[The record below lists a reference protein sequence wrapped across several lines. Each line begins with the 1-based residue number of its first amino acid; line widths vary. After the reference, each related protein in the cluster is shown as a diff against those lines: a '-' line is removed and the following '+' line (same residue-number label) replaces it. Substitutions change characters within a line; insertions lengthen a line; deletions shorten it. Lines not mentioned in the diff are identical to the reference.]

1 MTQQGNRPHL
11 SAADIRRAFG
21 EFFMARGHLAP
32 PPASLVPAGDP
43 SVLFTTA
50 GMQQFKPYY
59 LGVDTPPAR
68 RLTTCQRC
76 FRTSDIE
83 NVGRTARHLTFFEML
98 GNFSIGD
105 YFKREAIGWALE
117 FSDELGIDRSRVK
130 VSVFGGD
137 EQVPADDEA
146 IAIWKSYGFTDADIV
161 HLGRGDNFW
170 GPAGATGP
178 CGPCTELY
186 YDMGEQYGCGQ
197 PDCGPGCECDRWM
210 EYWNLVFV
218 QYEMNERGELS
229 ELAAQS
235 IDTGM
240 GLERIT
246 AVHQGV
252 VTVYETDAFRPLIEL
267 GEQLSGTTYGQSEAV
282 ARALR
287 TMVEHARGI
296 AFLIMDGVLPGNEGR
311 DYVLRR
317 IIRRAVQ
324 QGVSI
329 GLDEPFLARLCDR
342 VVDLMGEAY
351 PALPGSREAI
361 VSIVG
366 EEEVRFTR
374 TLAQGMGILEEALR
388 RSRDSGAELPPEVA
402 FELHDTYG
410 FPFDLTREIVQDRG
424 MSVDEAGF
432 ERLMAEQ
439 RRRARAAQRA
449 GESGPGE
456 LEAFQRDT
464 AALETT
470 FVGYERLEV
479 YTMVRAARV
488 LADGRVALKLE
499 ESPFYAEGG
508 GQVADAG
515 WIHTDS
521 GKLDVV
527 DVVRF
532 ENDQVIVGLPTEG
545 VVVEGERAKA
555 MVNAV
560 RRHQTAC
567 NHTATHLLH
576 NALRI
581 VLGDDVRQAG
591 SLVRPDK
598 LRFDYKTRRAPTAAE
613 LHQIE
618 DLVNRRIVE
627 NHAVRPFVTTREYA
641 AELGALA
648 FFEEKYG
655 EFVRVLEIDEFSREL
670 CGGTHVSS
678 TSQIGLCKVT
688 ASTSVGANTRRIE
701 AITSAAAIE
710 HYRDVEAREEA
721 LASELAVAP
730 DRVPDAVWR
739 RLAELARL
747 QATVQAVESG
757 ERHGRVDE
765 LLSRALSLGG
775 ATFVAG
781 EVEVARP
788 DDLLVL
794 ADEIRERR
802 PEVAVALLA
811 AIDGRVAV
819 VVAASDALVGR
830 GLRASD
836 VLSAMMPALGGR
848 GGGKPTL
855 ARGGGGNVGGIGAA
869 LEAAVA
875 RARELLGG

>member
-1 MTQQGNRPHL
+1 MTQRHNGPPL
-11 SAADIRRAFG
+11 SSAAIRRAFG
-21 EFFMARGHLAP
+21 EFFAARGHLAP
-32 PPASLVPAGDP
+32 APASLVPAGDP

-76 FRTSDIE
+76 FRTSDVE

-105 YFKREAIGWALE
+105 YFKREAIAWALE
-117 FSDELGIDRSRVK
+117 FSDEMAIDRARVK

-137 EQVPADDEA
+137 DQVPADDEA
-146 IAIWKSYGFTDADIV
+146 IAIWKSHGFADDDIV

-170 GPAGATGP
+170 GPAGPTGP

-186 YDMGEQYGCGQ
+186 FDMGEQLGCGR
-197 PDCGPGCECDRWM
+197 PECAPGCECDRWM

-218 QYEMNERGELS
+218 QYEMDADGGLS
-229 ELAAQS
+229 PLAAQS

-240 GLERIT
+240 GLERVT

-267 GEQLSGTTYGQSEAV
+267 AERLSGATYGSAEV
-282 ARALR
+282 VTRALR
-287 TMVEHARGI
+287 TIAEHSRGI

-324 QGVSI
+324 QGVAI
-329 GLDEPFLARLCDR
+329 GLDEPFLARLCER

-351 PALPGSREAI
+351 PALLTSREAI
-361 VSIVG
+361 VEVVTQ
-366 EEEVRFTR
+366 EEARFTH
-374 TLAQGMGILEEALR
+374 TLSQGMGILDEALR
-388 RSRDSGAELPPEVA
+388 RARNSGAELPPEVA

-410 FPFDLTREIVQDRG
+410 FPFDLTREIVQDAD

-439 RRRARAAQRA
+439 RERARSAQRA

-470 FVGYERLEV
+470 FVGYERLEA
-479 YTMVRAARV
+479 YTVVRAARV

-508 GQVADAG
+508 GQVADTG

-521 GKLDVV
+521 GKLDVL
-527 DVVRF
+527 DVARF
-532 ENDQVIVGLPTEG
+532 ESDQVIVGRLTEG
-545 VVVEGERAKA
+545 SVVEGERAKA

-591 SLVRPDK
+591 SLVSPDK
-598 LRFDYKTRRAPTAAE
+598 LRFDYKTRRSPTLAE
-613 LHQIE
+613 LRQIE

-627 NHAVRPFVTTREYA
+627 NHPVRPFVTTREYA
-641 AELGALA
+641 AEIGALA

-678 TSQIGLCKVT
+678 TSQIGLCKIT
-688 ASTSVGANTRRIE
+688 ASTSVGANTRRLE

-710 HYRDVEAREEA
+710 HYRGLEAREAA
-721 LASELAVAP
+721 LAAELGVPA
-730 DRVPDAVWR
+730 DRLAGTVRR
-739 RLAELARL
+739 RLAEIDQLR
-747 QATVQAVESG
+747 QAAGAAASG

-765 LLSRALSLGG
+765 LLAGALAVSG
-775 ATFVAG
+775 ATLVAG
-781 EVEVARP
+781 QVDAQKP
-788 DDLLVL
+788 DELLAL
-794 ADEIRERR
+794 ADEIRATR
-802 PEVAVALLA
+802 PDAAVILLA

-830 GLRASD
+830 GLRAGE
-836 VLSAMMPALGGR
+836 VLPAMLPAVDGR

-855 ARGGGGNVGGIGAA
+855 ARGGGTNLGGMAAA
-869 LEAAVA
+869 LQAGLV
-875 RARELLGG
+875 RARELLGD